1 LWLHPP
7 LEPLLFTLHS
17 IISITMAPAEF
28 TSGVFAFNQPAWH
41 NMGEVIANTLP
52 AEEMFRRAGA
62 LFPVQQLQLWGGDP
76 LDDAFIDQLIQAS
89 TPADGATNLGGLHAI
104 QRRAAIR
111 AAITNNLLSLG
122 DSRIG
127 IWRPDERK
135 ILGTASPGYQIIPNQ
150 RLLDFANALREEVDM
165 DTVVVLRGGAKVAFT
180 AKIRGTDTQVAPGDR
195 IYRNIIGW
203 LGHDGSTSFGGSYSD
218 VRVSCSNTLGF
229 AIAEGNRHGRTFS
242 IKHNQNDIAQIDR
255 ILGSIDIARQSF
267 AKVIDDYQ
275 AMRDTPMSIDLY
287 RHWLEQVY
295 QVPSIQLDNGDTRPG
310 RISDL
315 KRKWPQLEN
324 AWHDGLGREVGAPGT
339 LYWGLN
345 CVTQAE
351 TSQLTKG
358 AGKRRLHSTL
368 FGSGRSIVQRANDL
382 ARELITA

>member
-1 LWLHPP
+1 
-7 LEPLLFTLHS
+7 
-17 IISITMAPAEF
+17 MAPAEF

-41 NMGEVIANTLP
+41 NMGEVIPSTLP

-76 LDDAFIDQLIQAS
+76 LDDAFIDQLLQAS
-89 TPADGATNLGGLHAI
+89 APADGATNLGGLHAI
-104 QRRAAIR
+104 TRRAAIR
-111 AAITNNLLSLG
+111 TAIANNLLSLG

-203 LGHDGSTSFGGSYSD
+203 LGHNGSTSFGGSYSD
-218 VRVSCSNTLGF
+218 IRVSCSNTLGF
-229 AIAEGNRHGRTFS
+229 AIAEANRHGRTFS

-275 AMRDTPMSIDLY
+275 AMRDTPMSFELY

-295 QVPSIQLDNGDTRPG
+295 QVPSVQLDNGDSSPG
-310 RISDL
+310 TISDL